1 MTDTTIPTKQE
12 VEKAWWYLFRMARFR
27 LPLFLITVTAIVPFY
42 LFPLLPGLVI
52 RQVFDLVT
60 VNRQIGVDVWT
71 SMALLI
77 GIAAANV
84 VELIAAN
91 TLENTTQLVVSTL
104 LRQNLLE
111 RILQRPGAS
120 ALPPGSSPGEAVSR
134 FRNDVQVVVG
144 FLTWTF
150 DPLGQILVSISALVI
165 LSSINP
171 LITVA
176 VFSPLVLVL
185 VVVNLANS
193 RIRKYRK
200 ANQEAIGEV
209 TGLLGEIFG
218 AVTAVKVANAEQPVV
233 GHLRTVNEARRKASL
248 KDVLFTQLLEAVSFN
263 AANLSTGVLLLIAAQ
278 AMFAGR
284 FTVGDFAL
292 FVSYVGWMAFVTG
305 MVGHYLTQYRQ
316 VGVSLRRLIE
326 LLQVDTSPG
335 STEPH
340 MLVRSVSVHLRGAL
354 PEIPV
359 PAHAP
364 ADRLERLEVHNL
376 TYRFPGANRGIE
388 NVDLS
393 LPRGTLTVIT
403 GQIGSGKTTLLRAL
417 LGLLPAQ
424 DGEICWNGERIA
436 DPASFFI
443 PPRSAYTA
451 QAPRLFSEPLKDNI
465 LMGLPEDKVNL
476 AGAIRTAVFEQDVTA
491 LDHGLDTLV
500 GPRGVKLS
508 GGQLQRA
515 AAVRMFVRD
524 AELVVFDDLS
534 SALDVE
540 TERLLWERVL
550 GGRMTND
557 GRPMEDGSFSVVRPS
572 SSVTL
577 LVVSHR
583 KAALRRADHIVVLK
597 DGRVE
602 AQGKL
607 DDLLVSCEEMR
618 RLWHGEIKE

>member
-1 MTDTTIPTKQE
+1 MTDTTKPSQQD
-12 VEKAWWYLFRMARFR
+12 VERAWWYIWRMARYR
-27 LPLFLITVTAIVPFY
+27 LPLFLITVITIMPFY
-42 LFPLLPGLVI
+42 LFPLLPGLVV
-52 RQVFDLVT
+52 RQVFDAASAS
-60 VNRQIGVDVWT
+60 RQIGADLWT
-71 SMALLI
+71 AMALLI
-77 GIAAANV
+77 GIAIAHMLTMTAAG
-84 VELIAAN
+84 
-91 TLENTTQLVVSTL
+91 TLENTTQLVVATL
-104 LRQNLLE
+104 LRQNMLE
-111 RILQRPGAS
+111 RIMQRPGAS

-150 DPLGQILVSISALVI
+150 DPVGQILVSIAALVI

-171 LITVA
+171 LITLA
-176 VFSPLVLVL
+176 VIVPLVLVL
-185 VVVNLANS
+185 VIVNLSNN
-193 RIRKYRK
+193 RIRKFRK

-218 AVTAVKVANAEQPVV
+218 SVTAVKVANAEQNVV
-233 GHLRTVNEARRKASL
+233 EHLRIVNEARRKASL
-248 KDVLFTQLLEAVSFN
+248 SDVLFSQLLSSVSFN

-278 AMFAGR
+278 AMHTGR

-292 FVSYVGWMAFVTG
+292 FVSYVGWLAFVTG
-305 MVGHYLTQYRQ
+305 MVGNYVTQYRQ
-316 VGVSLRRLIE
+316 VGVSLRRLID

-340 MLVRSVSVHLRGAL
+340 ILVEHSPTHLRGAL
-354 PEIPV
+354 PEIPF
-359 PAHAP
+359 PTHSA
-364 ADRLERLEVHNL
+364 ADRLDQLDVRGLSYH
-376 TYRFPGANRGIE
+376 YPGTQRGIE
-388 NVDLS
+388 DVS
-393 LPRGTLTVIT
+393 MVLPRGTLTVIT
-403 GQIGSGKTTLLRAL
+403 GQIGCGKTTVLRAL

-424 DGEICWNGERIA
+424 AGEIYWNGRLI
-436 DPASFFI
+436 DQPATFFV

-451 QAPRLFSEPLKDNI
+451 QAPRLFSESLKDNI
-465 LMGLPEDKVNL
+465 LMGLTEEQVDLPH
-476 AGAIRTAVFEQDVTA
+476 AIRTAVFEQDVTA
-491 LDHGLDTLV
+491 LDHGLATLV

-524 AELVVFDDLS
+524 TELVVFDDLS

-550 GGRMTND
+550 DERMT
-557 GRPMEDGSFSVVRPS
+557 EDSSSVLRPS
-572 SSVTL
+572 STL

-583 KAALRRADHIVVLK
+583 KAALRRADNIIVLK

-607 DDLLVSCEEMR
+607 DDLLVSCDEMR
-618 RLWHGEIKE
+618 RLWHGEIRE

>member
-1 MTDTTIPTKQE
+1 MTDTTKPSQQD
-12 VEKAWWYLFRMARFR
+12 VERAWWYIWRMARYR
-27 LPLFLITVTAIVPFY
+27 LPLFLITVITIMPFY
-42 LFPLLPGLVI
+42 LFPLLPGLVV
-52 RQVFDLVT
+52 RQVFDAAST
-60 VNRQIGVDVWT
+60 NRQIGADLWT
-71 SMALLI
+71 AMALLI
-77 GIAAANV
+77 GIAIAHMVTMTAAG
-84 VELIAAN
+84 
-91 TLENTTQLVVSTL
+91 TLENTTQLVVATL
-104 LRQNLLE
+104 LRQNMLE
-111 RILQRPGAS
+111 RIMQRPGAS

-150 DPLGQILVSISALVI
+150 DPVGQILVSIAALVI

-176 VFSPLVLVL
+176 VFVPLVLVL
-185 VVVNLANS
+185 VIVNLSNN
-193 RIRKYRK
+193 RIRKFRK

-218 AVTAVKVANAEQPVV
+218 SVTAVKVANAEQNVV
-233 GHLRTVNEARRKASL
+233 EHLRIVNEARRKASL
-248 KDVLFTQLLEAVSFN
+248 SDVLFSQLLSSVSFN

-278 AMFAGR
+278 AMHTGR

-292 FVSYVGWMAFVTG
+292 FVSYVGWLAFVTG
-305 MVGHYLTQYRQ
+305 MVGNYVTQYRQ
-316 VGVSLRRLIE
+316 VGVSLRRLID

-340 MLVRSVSVHLRGAL
+340 ILVEHSPTHLRGTL
-354 PEIPV
+354 PEIPF
-359 PAHAP
+359 PTHSA
-364 ADRLERLEVHNL
+364 ADRLDQLDVRGLSYH
-376 TYRFPGANRGIE
+376 YPGTQRGIE
-388 NVDLS
+388 DVS
-393 LPRGTLTVIT
+393 MVLPRGTLTVIT
-403 GQIGSGKTTLLRAL
+403 GQIGCGKTTVLRAL

-424 DGEICWNGERIA
+424 AGEIYWNGRLI
-436 DPASFFI
+436 DQPATFFV

-451 QAPRLFSEPLKDNI
+451 QAPRLFSESLKDNI
-465 LMGLPEDKVNL
+465 LMGLTEEQVDLPR
-476 AGAIRTAVFEQDVTA
+476 AIRTAVFEQDVSA
-491 LDHGLDTLV
+491 LDHGLATLV

-524 AELVVFDDLS
+524 TELVVFDDLS

-550 GGRMTND
+550 DERMT
-557 GRPMEDGSFSVVRPS
+557 EDSSSVLRPS
-572 SSVTL
+572 STL

-583 KAALRRADHIVVLK
+583 KAALRRADNIIVLK

-607 DDLLVSCEEMR
+607 DHLLVSCDEMR
-618 RLWHGEIKE
+618 RLWHGEIRE

>member
-1 MTDTTIPTKQE
+1 MTDTTKPSQQD
-12 VEKAWWYLFRMARFR
+12 VERAWWYIWRMARYR
-27 LPLFLITVTAIVPFY
+27 LPLFLITVITIMPFY
-42 LFPLLPGLVI
+42 LFPLLPGLVV
-52 RQVFDLVT
+52 RQVFDAASA
-60 VNRQIGVDVWT
+60 NRQIGADLWT
-71 SMALLI
+71 AMALLI
-77 GIAAANV
+77 GIAIAHMVTMTAAG
-84 VELIAAN
+84 
-91 TLENTTQLVVSTL
+91 TLENTTQLVVATL
-104 LRQNLLE
+104 LRQNMLE
-111 RILQRPGAS
+111 RIMQRPGAS

-150 DPLGQILVSISALVI
+150 DPVGQILVSIAALVI

-176 VFSPLVLVL
+176 VFVPLVLVL
-185 VVVNLANS
+185 VIVNLSNN
-193 RIRKYRK
+193 RIRKFRK

-218 AVTAVKVANAEQPVV
+218 SVTAVKVANAEQNVV
-233 GHLRTVNEARRKASL
+233 EHLRIVNEARRKASL
-248 KDVLFTQLLEAVSFN
+248 SDVLFSQLLSSVSFN

-278 AMFAGR
+278 AMHTGR

-292 FVSYVGWMAFVTG
+292 FVSYVGWLAFVTG
-305 MVGHYLTQYRQ
+305 MVGNYVTQYRQ
-316 VGVSLRRLIE
+316 VGVSLRRLID

-340 MLVRSVSVHLRGAL
+340 ILVKHSPTHLRGAL
-354 PEIPV
+354 PEIPF
-359 PAHAP
+359 PAHSA
-364 ADRLERLEVHNL
+364 ADRLDQLDVRGLSYH
-376 TYRFPGANRGIE
+376 YPGTQRGIE
-388 NVDLS
+388 DVNMV

-403 GQIGSGKTTLLRAL
+403 GQIGCGKTTVLRAL

-424 DGEICWNGERIA
+424 AGEIYWNGRLI
-436 DPASFFI
+436 DQPATFFV

-451 QAPRLFSEPLKDNI
+451 QAPRLFSESLKDNI
-465 LMGLPEDKVNL
+465 LMGSTEEQVDLPR
-476 AGAIRTAVFEQDVTA
+476 AIRTAVFEQDVTA
-491 LDHGLDTLV
+491 LDHGLATLV

-524 AELVVFDDLS
+524 TELVVFDDLS

-540 TERLLWERVL
+540 TERTLWERVL
-550 GGRMTND
+550 GGATDD
-557 GRPMEDGSFSVVRPS
+557 GRRRTDDSSSVLRPS
-572 SSVTL
+572 STL

-583 KAALRRADHIVVLK
+583 KAALRRADNIIVLK

-607 DDLLVSCEEMR
+607 DDLLVSCDEMR
-618 RLWHGEIKE
+618 RLWHGEIRE